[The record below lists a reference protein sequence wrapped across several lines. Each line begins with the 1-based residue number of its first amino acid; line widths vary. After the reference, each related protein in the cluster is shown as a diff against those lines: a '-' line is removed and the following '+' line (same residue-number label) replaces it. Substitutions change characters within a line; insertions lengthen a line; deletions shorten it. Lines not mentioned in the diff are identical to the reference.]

1 MSELRK
7 CSRCHSTK
15 LEQYFSVN
23 VKGELYKLCDTC
35 RTTQKEYKHEEWK
48 EKNKEKIQMY
58 AARAFQKWL
67 GKPLDE
73 QRVECPCGKFYRYK
87 AKHLETKHHKD
98 YLETLDR

>member
-23 VKGELYKLCDTC
+23 VKGELYKLCDNC
-35 RTTQKEYKHEEWK
+35 RTKTRERQT
-48 EKNKEKIQMY
+48 KN
-58 AARAFQKWL
+58 FQKWL
-67 GKPLDE
+67 DEPLDE
-73 QRVECPCGKFYRYK
+73 QRVDCPCGKFFRYK

-98 YLETLDR
+98 YLETLDK